1 MLIKEL
7 SITDIIMSGNLTIDN
22 FLTVFDC
29 PYDESIHGVF
39 EGEFEKQHFTTKYS
53 WDSFQ
58 LHAFQAIKRGD
69 NVLTVAPTSSGK
81 TSVAKYAMLRNLL
94 MKEDKRVVYTTPTK
108 SLSNEKFGEMRE
120 VLAPY
125 GIVPGLLTGD
135 QKINVDSR
143 FLIMTAEILCN
154 ALFMLK
160 RKDEVRDEMKKMI
173 DSNNDLESSLKNQYE
188 LDKTFVNSIGCVII
202 DEIHY
207 VSDRSR
213 GGVWET
219 TLVLLNPSVQIIGL
233 SATISG
239 PELFA
244 SLLGKIKRKKI
255 TLVKKYDRPVPLEYA
270 IYNGHRLVTILDTEG
285 NYYSEDFR
293 DTINDLKKDEKKYEK
308 NNNKIQSML
317 NSFVRY
323 AKEKDL
329 LQLCFIVF
337 SKKNCEKFADH
348 ISINLIDGKE
358 SVDAVRELEKK
369 MGVHLKS
376 YENMPRYRQIK
387 GMIQKGVCFHH
398 AGIPVIMKEVI
409 EHLFKTNHIKVLF
422 ATETIAIGVNMPI
435 RTLVLSSVE
444 KSVDSQMQTLNAAE
458 FNQICGRAGRRGLD
472 CKGLI
477 VFLPLYDQMSEPQIR
492 NELLFGP
499 LPRIESRMELTYHSY
514 LKLSQSSAI
523 NKEEFYENSLLSIKN
538 NFMTMGLFAETNK
551 IKDQLD
557 LSKKKIE
564 EYVDLNKINP
574 IVLQE
579 IKEYALIS
587 SEPKRQL
594 FDKSFIQ
601 IKPNK
606 QQLKYQ
612 KKLEEI
618 TKTHKDLYDLVI
630 KNNKLAKDYS
640 KQCEVLS
647 KYQNYKNER
656 FDQIAEFLRECEYL
670 SDEGEITEFGK
681 MASFV
686 NECNPFILTEIFT
699 GNILQK
705 MSPIQIIC
713 FLSIL
718 TDKIISTSDLPEV
731 LLKNVHVDPIII
743 NAILYIEDRISGY
756 IDLEN
761 RMGQYSE
768 PGYWDISYDYLEL
781 SYLWATM
788 NILTEDHSRILT
800 KLYNMGEYEGSF
812 IKNMLKINSIVNNLI
827 LLCGLTQNLDLL
839 PVLQEIERLILKGM
853 VNVDSLHVS

>member
-1 MLIKEL
+1 MNNDLIK
-7 SITDIIMSGNLTIDN
+7 DDK

-39 EGEFEKQHFTTKYS
+39 EEEFEKQHFKTKYP

-58 LHAFQAIKRGD
+58 LHAFQAIKREE

-94 MKEDKRVVYTTPTK
+94 TKEDKRVVYTTPTK
-108 SLSNEKFGEMRE
+108 SLSNEKFGEMKE

-160 RKDEVRDEMKKMI
+160 RKDDARDEVKKMI
-173 DSNNDLESSLKNQYE
+173 DSSNDQFDLSLRNQYE
-188 LDKTFVNSIGCVII
+188 LDTMFVNSIGCVVI

-207 VSDRSR
+207 MSDRSR

-233 SATISG
+233 SATISD

-244 SLLGKIKRKKI
+244 SLLGKIKQKKI

-270 IYNGHRLVTILDTEG
+270 IYNGSRLVTILDAEG
-285 NYYSEDFR
+285 NYQSEAFR
-293 DTINDLKKDEKKYEK
+293 DAIRDLKTDEKKYEK

-317 NSFVRY
+317 NGFVRY

-348 ISINLIDGKE
+348 ISVSLINGKE
-358 SVDAVRELEKK
+358 SADAVRELERK
-369 MGVHLKS
+369 MGIHLKS

-387 GMIQKGVCFHH
+387 GMIEKGVCFHH
-398 AGIPVIMKEVI
+398 AGIPVIMKEVV

-499 LPRIESRMELTYHSY
+499 LPKIESRMELTYHSY

-523 NKEEFYENSLLSIKN
+523 NKEDFYESSLLSVKN
-538 NFMTMGLFAETNK
+538 NNMTMGLCVEINK

-557 LSKKKIE
+557 QSKK
-564 EYVDLNKINP
+564 
-574 IVLQE
+574 E
-579 IKEYALIS
+579 IKEYIDLNRIDPNVLQDIKEYIKLTS
-587 SEPKRQL
+587 NESKQQL

-606 QQLKYQ
+606 QQLKHQ
-612 KKLEEI
+612 KKLE
-618 TKTHKDLYDLVI
+618 TVSKTHKNLYELVI
-630 KNNKLAKDYS
+630 KNNK
-640 KQCEVLS
+640 
-647 KYQNYKNER
+647 
-656 FDQIAEFLRECEYL
+656 
-670 SDEGEITEFGK
+670 
-681 MASFV
+681 
-686 NECNPFILTEIFT
+686 
-699 GNILQK
+699 
-705 MSPIQIIC
+705 
-713 FLSIL
+713 
-718 TDKIISTSDLPEV
+718 
-731 LLKNVHVDPIII
+731 
-743 NAILYIEDRISGY
+743 IE
-756 IDLEN
+756 
-761 RMGQYSE
+761 
-768 PGYWDISYDYLEL
+768 
-781 SYLWATM
+781 
-788 NILTEDHSRILT
+788 
-800 KLYNMGEYEGSF
+800 K
-812 IKNMLKINSIVNNLI
+812 
-827 LLCGLTQNLDLL
+827 
-839 PVLQEIERLILKGM
+839 
-853 VNVDSLHVS
+853 

>member
-1 MLIKEL
+1 MNNK
-7 SITDIIMSGNLTIDN
+7 TFDDNLTVI
-22 FLTVFDC
+22 DC

-39 EGEFEKQHFTTKYS
+39 EGEFEKQHFKTKYP

-58 LHAFQAIKRGD
+58 LHAFQAIKRGE

-81 TSVAKYAMLRNLL
+81 TSVAKYAMLLNLL
-94 MKEDKRVVYTTPTK
+94 TKEDKRVVYTTPTK
-108 SLSNEKFGEMRE
+108 SLSNEKFGEMKE

-160 RKDEVRDEMKKMI
+160 KKDEIRDEMKKI
-173 DSNNDLESSLKNQYE
+173 IELSDKLSHSDALRNQYE
-188 LDKTFVNSIGCVII
+188 LDKTFVNSIGCVVI

-207 VSDRSR
+207 LSDRSR

-233 SATISG
+233 SATISD

-244 SLLGKIKRKKI
+244 SLLGKTKHKKI

-270 IYNGHRLVTILDTEG
+270 IHNGHRLVTILDAEG
-285 NYYSEDFR
+285 NYYSEAFKDA
-293 DTINDLKKDEKKYEK
+293 INDLKKDEKKYEK

-317 NSFVRY
+317 NCFVRY

-348 ISINLIDGKE
+348 ITVSLINGKE
-358 SVDAVRELEKK
+358 SADAVRELEKK

-398 AGIPVIMKEVI
+398 AGIPVIMKEVV

-472 CKGLI
+472 DKGLI
-477 VFLPLYDQMSEPQIR
+477 VFLPLYDQMSESQIR

-514 LKLSQSSAI
+514 LKLSQSTAI
-523 NKEEFYENSLLSIKN
+523 NKEDFYENSLLSVQN
-538 NFMTMGLFAETNK
+538 SNMTAGLVIETNK
-551 IKDQLD
+551 MKDLLD
-557 LSKKKIE
+557 LCKKEIE
-564 EYVDLNKINP
+564 SYTDLNKINP

-579 IKEYALIS
+579 IKEYIKLTSIES
-587 SEPKRQL
+587 KQL
-594 FDKSFIQ
+594 LCHQGTMKGIVQ

-606 QQLKYQ
+606 QQLKHQ
-612 KKLEEI
+612 KKLEET
-618 TKTHKDLYDLVI
+618 TKANKNLYELMI
-630 KNNKLAKDYS
+630 KHNKLEKEYS
-640 KQCEVLS
+640 KQYEVLS
-647 KYQNYKNER
+647 RYQNYKNER
-656 FDQIAEFLRECEYL
+656 FDQIAEFLRECEYI
-670 SDEGEITEFGK
+670 SDEGNITEFGK

-705 MSPIQIIC
+705 MTPVQIIC

-718 TDKIISTSDLPEV
+718 TDKIISTNKSEV
-731 LLKNVHVDPIII
+731 LLKNVGVDPIII
-743 NAILYIEDRISGY
+743 NAIKYVENRVLGY

-781 SYLWATM
+781 SYLWATID
-788 NILTEDHSRILT
+788 ILKEDHSRILT
-800 KLYNMGEYEGSF
+800 KLYDMEEYEGSF

-827 LLCGLTQNLDLL
+827 LLCGLTQNLELL